1 MNDAERPR
9 LLLDFFFFLYSLFF
23 SLQIVMMIF
32 TGFFLKKSAL
42 CVRVCVCFDT
52 RNKQTN
58 KQMHR
63 KKIDN
68 KICLD
73 NDDDDEGVIMNG
85 IE

>member
-1 MNDAERPR
+1 MM
-9 LLLDFFFFLYSLFF
+9 LKGQGFYLTSFFFFIHFFFTANCDDDLYR
-23 SLQIVMMIF
+23 
-32 TGFFLKKSAL
+32 FFLEKV
-42 CVRVCVCFDT
+42 CFVCTCVCFDA
-52 RNKQTN
+52 RKKQTN

-73 NDDDDEGVIMNG
+73 NDDDDDEGVIMNG

>member
-1 MNDAERPR
+1 M
-9 LLLDFFFFLYSLFF
+9 LKGQGFYLTSFF
-23 SLQIVMMIF
+23 SLF
-32 TGFFLKKSAL
+32 TFFFTANCDDDLYRFFLEKVCFVCA
-42 CVRVCVCFDT
+42 CVCVCFDT